1 MYQYARMCA
10 ATDRV
15 AHLDPPRGRY
25 RELPMVS
32 PATTTARHQQAQFI
46 VTMDLEEI
54 RTHLQIPPPDHEEI
68 DDAPDPALG
77 D

>member
-54 RTHLQIPPPDHEEI
+54 RTHLQNPPPDHDEI
-68 DDAPDPALG
+68 DGALDPALG